1 VHPVGLVLPACAQQ
15 NHVARRPHTGFDDE
29 PARGQFEIV
38 PRRAHQRGDGVAVER
53 EHQRIFDSEIVGRLR
68 RLGIGGYADDGTPR
82 RRHRHLASVRRADTV
97 SVMPSARD
105 AVEEHLAAFNAHDSE
120 RLLAGFAD
128 DAIWA
133 TGQDVMRGRAAL
145 ADLFDD
151 SLWDLQP
158 QLAVVSF
165 VAGEQT
171 VAAELR
177 EQITVAGARENF
189 RIAVFFTVLDGLIVN
204 AKVYREGVADIE

>member
-1 VHPVGLVLPACAQQ
+1 MP
-15 NHVARRPHTGFDDE
+15 NARE
-29 PARGQFEIV
+29 
-38 PRRAHQRGDGVAVER
+38 AVE
-53 EHQRIFDSEIVGRLR
+53 Q
-68 RLGIGGYADDGTPR
+68 
-82 RRHRHLASVRRADTV
+82 
-97 SVMPSARD
+97 
-105 AVEEHLAAFNAHDSE
+105 HLAAFNTHDSE
-120 RLLAGFAD
+120 RLLAGFTD

-133 TGQDVMRGRAAL
+133 TGEDVMRGRTAL

-158 QLAVVSF
+158 HLSVVSL

-177 EQITVAGARENF
+177 EQIIVGHERRDF
-189 RIAVFFTVLDGLIVN
+189 RIAVFFTVIDGLIVN